1 MYLSRHYTNIN
12 VFGKTGGDTMDSILK
27 QAERQEVS
35 ELLPMVKNTDDFAKI
50 AFLVWQNGYT
60 AGVTAEKAENQKK
73 PA

>member
-1 MYLSRHYTNIN
+1 
-12 VFGKTGGDTMDSILK
+12 MDSILK